1 MTTKTEHSTEWECTF
16 GCGIKLTEGHI
27 SERIRNAHTLRKE
40 ATYAVPVDRFPP
52 RPLPRP

>member
-1 MTTKTEHSTEWECTF
+1 MTIEELGDQHEAELD
-16 GCGIKLTEGHI
+16 KLTEGHI
-27 SERIRNAHTLRKE
+27 SDRIRNAHALRKE